1 MQPERSGGLKGCRD
15 KISLNVLQAELPG
28 IWGAGGRHPGNQFL
42 SLFRALGERPAA
54 GHGLLPHRPIH
65 PDPEP
70 IFYAPH
76 DPPAGRAPALDLRW
90 GILVFPILAGLASAM
105 DQFIWNTSLKFTQ
118 AANATLLGNTSP
130 LWVALIA
137 WLIFRERTRRLFW
150 LGLVLVMGGAAVV
163 LGNDFLRHPTVGL
176 GGSAVDHI
184 GFLLRPLLPVF
195 PAEPPALDTLSHVW
209 LCSLSSTLV
218 LLVICLVSRTP
229 LSGYPTRSYLVM
241 LGAAL
246 LPQLTG
252 YLAIGYAL
260 GHIPAAIA
268 SPTMLGQPVITAIL
282 AIPILGERLTPP
294 QWIGGLVALTGIY
307 LVNRSREK
315 PAEAAPLDEADG
327 PKGSAAEGKGRQALD
342 RRLDPK

>member
-1 MQPERSGGLKGCRD
+1 MFSKQ
-15 KISLNVLQAELPG
+15 N
-28 IWGAGGRHPGNQFL
+28 FL
-42 SLFRALGERPAA
+42 AYGALGVAILAISFSAFFVRWANVPPQVMGFYRIGLSTLMMSPFFMRRTIRRQDGPA
-54 GHGLLPHRPIH
+54 R
-65 PDPEP
+65 
-70 IFYAPH
+70 
-76 DPPAGRAPALDLRW
+76 LDLRW
-90 GILVFPILAGLASAM
+90 GILLFPILAGLASAM

-137 WLIFRERTRRLFW
+137 WLIFRERTRGLFW

-163 LGNDFLRHPTVGL
+163 LGSDFLRHPTLGWGDLLSIVSAFFYGL
-176 GGSAVDHI
+176 FYLFSQQS
-184 GFLLRPLLPVF
+184 RRR
-195 PAEPPALDTLSHVW
+195 LDTLSHVW
-209 LCSLSSTLV
+209 LCSLTSTLF
-218 LLVICLVSRTP
+218 LLGICLASRTP

-260 GHIPAAIA
+260 GHIPAFIA
-268 SPTMLGQPVITAIL
+268 SPTMLGQPVITALL

-307 LVNRSREK
+307 LVNRSRER
-315 PAEAAPLDEADG
+315 PAEDVLPDEAPG
-327 PKGSAAEGKGRQALD
+327 PKGSAAEGKGRKTPDL
-342 RRLDPK
+342 RLDSK

>member
-1 MQPERSGGLKGCRD
+1 MSSKQ
-15 KISLNVLQAELPG
+15 N
-28 IWGAGGRHPGNQFL
+28 FL
-42 SLFRALGERPAA
+42 AYGALGVAILAISFSAFFVRWANVPPQVM
-54 GHGLLPHRPIH
+54 GFYRIGLSTLMLSPFFMSRTIRRQGGPS
-65 PDPEP
+65 
-70 IFYAPH
+70 
-76 DPPAGRAPALDLRW
+76 ALDLRW
-90 GILVFPILAGLASAM
+90 GILLFPILAGLASAM

-137 WLIFRERTRRLFW
+137 WVILRERTRRLFW

-163 LGNDFLRHPTVGL
+163 LGNDFLRHPTLGWGDLLSITSAFFYGL
-176 GGSAVDHI
+176 FYLFSQQS
-184 GFLLRPLLPVF
+184 RRR
-195 PAEPPALDTLSHVW
+195 LDTLSHVW

-229 LSGYPTRSYLVM
+229 LSGYPTRSYVVM

-315 PAEAAPLDEADG
+315 PIEAVPIDEA
-327 PKGSAAEGKGRQALD
+327 PPLKGSTAEGKGRQTLD